1 MKSDYKF
8 FNGSKLLPIDNFF
21 HNVLYDKKNGYYS
34 SRQPFG
40 SKGDFI
46 TAPKISNLFS
56 EIITVWIV
64 SAWEAFKK
72 PKKFNIVEL
81 GPGDGSFIKNFLKVS
96 KCFPEFDKAKNIY
109 LFEKSKLLRDI
120 QKNNIKNNEVKWVD
134 NFQKIKNGP
143 VICFGNEFFDAIP
156 IKQFKRQKKKLLEKY
171 FQIQKDFTIRERFRN
186 ARKIDVK
193 SINSYKTLKNLKFIE
208 FPKKGFYQLKKMI
221 RKILNSNGCILLID
235 YGYLRPNNQDTL
247 QSVLKH
253 KKNYIL
259 SNLGKADVTSQV
271 NFKLLSEFFKKNKL
285 SVKNI
290 TTQKEFLINMGIQER
305 AEIISK
311 KMTFGEKS
319 NLYLRLKRLL
329 SPKLMG
335 DLFKVILAY
344 KSNHK
349 NFLGF

>member
-1 MKSDYKF
+1 
-8 FNGSKLLPIDNFF
+8 
-21 HNVLYDKKNGYYS
+21 
-34 SRQPFG
+34 
-40 SKGDFI
+40 
-46 TAPKISNLFS
+46 
-56 EIITVWIV
+56 
-64 SAWEAFKK
+64 
-72 PKKFNIVEL
+72 
-81 GPGDGSFIKNFLKVS
+81 
-96 KCFPEFDKAKNIY
+96 
-109 LFEKSKLLRDI
+109 
-120 QKNNIKNNEVKWVD
+120 
-134 NFQKIKNGP
+134 
-143 VICFGNEFFDAIP
+143 
-156 IKQFKRQKKKLLEKY
+156 
-171 FQIQKDFTIRERFRN
+171 
-186 ARKIDVK
+186 
-193 SINSYKTLKNLKFIE
+193 
-208 FPKKGFYQLKKMI
+208 MI

-271 NFKLLSEFFKKNKL
+271 NFTLLSEFFKKNKL

-319 NLYLRLKRLL
+319 NLYFRLKRLL
-329 SPKLMG
+329 SPRLMG